1 MTVYVHHVTFCN
13 FFKFGC
19 KYPLDDFLSI
29 QLRRAG
35 LNVVYVKS
43 IMA

>member
-1 MTVYVHHVTFCN
+1 MNIMLLSVIFLKSGY
-13 FFKFGC
+13 

-35 LNVVYVKS
+35 LNVVYVLS

>member
-1 MTVYVHHVTFCN
+1 MYIMLLSMI
-13 FFKFGC
+13 FFKSGC
-19 KYPLDDFLSI
+19 KYPLDEFLSI

-35 LNVVYVKS
+35 LNVIYVKS